1 MKVVYEEG
9 ELKRLDESY
18 AKLREM
24 GLALLFDSCDPDIV
38 YNLNFKVTNPS
49 LAEYLL
55 VSLLNN
61 KLPDFELG
69 IDITSINFDAVV
81 DKSDLRK
88 KLHEAIDEL
97 V

>member
-18 AKLREM
+18 AKIKEM
-24 GLALLFDSCDPDIV
+24 GLALLFYNCGPDIV

-88 KLHEAIDEL
+88 KLHETIDEL